1 MKGRVSSELTAAFPE
16 THTSYRELLCVS
28 GRLEGT
34 ISTLDITGCGV
45 FPAAQD
51 IIKRNNN

>member
-1 MKGRVSSELTAAFPE
+1 MKGRVASELTAAFPE